1 MRRRLLILLCFL
13 AAGGAGPVTAQ
24 VPPDE
29 SWRSLET
36 SHFRV
41 TFPEGMDPLA
51 RRAAARAERA
61 FEALSEVFLDPPS
74 GLIQLLLTDHTETSN
89 GLANA
94 VPYNR
99 IRRRRCVFPSR
110 PGGLGLLSNG
120 RIILTLRSVG
130 PSITVSE

>member
-13 AAGGAGPVTAQ
+13 AADGAGPGTAQ

-29 SWRSLET
+29 SWRSFET
-36 SHFRV
+36 RHFRV

-61 FEALSEVFLDPPS
+61 FEALSEVFLDPP
-74 GLIQLLLTDHTETSN
+74 GGPIQLLLTDHTETSN

-99 IRRRRCVFPSR
+99 ITVH
-110 PGGLGLLSNG
+110 PGSIVCPVTRVLPAKV
-120 RIILTLRSVG
+120 RSAA
-130 PSITVSE
+130 PL